1 MRIAIGADHAGFD
14 LKQGLLDHIQSL
26 GHEVLDLGT
35 DSKLSVDY
43 PDFAEKV
50 GKTLQNRQAE
60 RGIIIC
66 GSGVGACISANK
78 MTGIYAAICH
88 DIYSA
93 RQGVEHDNMNVIC
106 LGGRVVDIDEA
117 KELVRNFL
125 DAEFVGHNPGEER
138 HLNRVNKIKRIEEK
152 GIAHE

>member
-1 MRIAIGADHAGFD
+1 MRIAISADHAGFD
-14 LKQGLLDHIQSL
+14 LKQGLLAYILSL

-78 MTGIYAAICH
+78 MIGI
-88 DIYSA
+88 
-93 RQGVEHDNMNVIC
+93 
-106 LGGRVVDIDEA
+106 
-117 KELVRNFL
+117 
-125 DAEFVGHNPGEER
+125 
-138 HLNRVNKIKRIEEK
+138 
-152 GIAHE
+152 